1 MRDASRY
8 VSSIC
13 YPISLLNARGLH
25 RKHFRSAGEREERT
39 RECIFVAR
47 NNIVLVI
54 HDASV
59 SAMSLLSR
67 WGGPRRPPGSERM
80 ISAPFWNAIN
90 KNSPDNV
97 FESRAYVFISKPTA
111 TIPFYSPRRISW
123 LGLYNRA
130 GEKMYAQIYFD
141 GCACLR
147 LYTCPVVACLP
158 VPALPCLGGYEFSYS
173 TIVHVYSHRS
183 PRLGAQW
190 CSLFRRWNEEKGRGR
205 RERAVSTVSK
215 RYEAQSGNRR
225 IARGNFPPPCWL
237 S

>member
-54 HDASV
+54 HNASV

-158 VPALPCLGGYEFSYS
+158 ACLAMPWWIWIFVQHDRARVFPPFSTTWSTVVLTVPVME
-173 TIVHVYSHRS
+173 
-183 PRLGAQW
+183 
-190 CSLFRRWNEEKGRGR
+190 R
-205 RERAVSTVSK
+205 REGEGEKKT
-215 RYEAQSGNRR
+215 
-225 IARGNFPPPCWL
+225 RG
-237 S
+237 